1 MWAEEQNQNL
11 KSELF
16 EYYSFAALQVFII
29 IIIILSVYENVI
41 N

>member
-16 EYYSFAALQVFII
+16 EYYYFAALQVFFFYYYYFKSETDMS
-29 IIIILSVYENVI
+29 L
-41 N
+41 